1 MLARRNSSDR
11 DPLAPLGTRYLVRA
25 LRAAASSPADAG
37 DRLIEK
43 IAFRWEVARLRGA
56 RPAPRAAEDWEQ
68 RLHELLGVPWPCPQA
83 HEFTTTWNG
92 VVETMSSQG
101 LRVGRRNYGEDDDA
115 DPGLAR
121 TLWCLVRHLGADTV
135 IETGVAHGVSSR
147 VMLEAMAERPGAGL
161 HSIDLAPMVVPDRR
175 TELGA
180 AVPVSLR
187 DRWTLLEGSS
197 RRHLPSLVAR
207 LERVDLFVHDS
218 LHSTRNVNWE
228 LATVW
233 PALRPG
239 GVVVVDDV
247 EFNWGFERFL
257 QAGDDRQ
264 PLWCSADDGQRLF
277 AIARKQAPAHH
288 DHG

>member
-1 MLARRNSSDR
+1 MRPRRSSSDR
-11 DPLAPLGTRYLVRA
+11 DPLAPLGTRYLARA

-43 IAFRWEVARLRGA
+43 IAFRWEVARLHGQ
-56 RPAPRAAEDWEQ
+56 RPSPRAAEDWER

-83 HEFTTTWNG
+83 HAFAVTWER
-92 VVETMSSQG
+92 VLDTMTSQG
-101 LRVGRRNYGEDDDA
+101 LRVGRRTYGEDDDA

-121 TLWCLVRHLGADTV
+121 TLWCLIRHLGADAV
-135 IETGVAHGVSSR
+135 VETGVAHGVSSR
-147 VMLEAMAERPGAGL
+147 VMLEALAERPGAGL
-161 HSIDLAPMVVPDRR
+161 YSIDLPPMVVPDRR
-175 TELGA
+175 AELGA
-180 AVPVSLR
+180 AVPASLR
-187 DRWTLLEGSS
+187 EGWTLLEGSS
-197 RRHLPSLVAR
+197 RRHLPGLVRR

-218 LHSTRNVNWE
+218 LHSTRNVRWE

-257 QAGDDRQ
+257 QTGDDRQ

-277 AIARKQAPAHH
+277 ALARKRPPT
-288 DHG
+288 DHERD

>member
-1 MLARRNSSDR
+1 VLARRNSSER
-11 DPLAPLGTRYLVRA
+11 DPLAPLGTRYLARA

-43 IAFRWEVARLRGA
+43 IAFRWEAARLRGE
-56 RPAPRAAEDWEQ
+56 RPAPRAAEDWER
-68 RLHELLGVPWPCPQA
+68 RLHELLGAPWPCPQA
-83 HEFTTTWNG
+83 HAFATTWDG
-92 VVETMSSQG
+92 VVETMRSQG

-121 TLWCLVRHLGADTV
+121 TLWCLVRHLDADTV

-147 VMLEAMAERPGAGL
+147 VMLEAMTKRPGAGL
-161 HSIDLAPMVVPDRR
+161 YSIDLPPMVVPDRR

-180 AVPVSLR
+180 AVPASLR
-187 DRWTLLEGSS
+187 AGWTLLEGSS
-197 RRHLPSLVAR
+197 RRHLPSLLR
-207 LERVDLFVHDS
+207 RIDRVDLFVHDS
-218 LHSTRNVNWE
+218 LHSTRNVHWE

-239 GVVVVDDV
+239 GVVVVDV

-257 QAGDDRQ
+257 QAGEDRQ

-277 AIARKQAPAHH
+277 AVARKQAPA
-288 DHG
+288 DHEHA